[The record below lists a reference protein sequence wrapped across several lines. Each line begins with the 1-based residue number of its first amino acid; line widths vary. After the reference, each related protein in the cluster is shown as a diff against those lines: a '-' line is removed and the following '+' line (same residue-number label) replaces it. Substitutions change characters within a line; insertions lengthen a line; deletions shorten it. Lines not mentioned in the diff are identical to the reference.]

1 MNPIDLLFRLRNLD
15 IRLWAEDDQLRVSAP
30 KGGITDDLLAEI
42 KRNKEELLTRIQGST
57 RFSRAVSLSPI
68 ERSDS
73 LQLSFAQQRLW
84 FVALQ
89 PVGFLLFRVF
99 DIAKPF
105 PSGRAQSWPRGWGV
119 MFDDVFAG
127 IYAWIVLRVILML
140 ASVV

>member
-1 MNPIDLLFRLRNLD
+1 MNPIDLLFRLRSLD

-84 FVALQ
+84 FLYHLFPEI
-89 PVGFLLFRVF
+89 PVYLLFN
-99 DIAKPF
+99 KLQ
-105 PSGRAQSWPRGWGV
+105 RARLTRCW
-119 MFDDVFAG
+119 
-127 IYAWIVLRVILML
+127 
-140 ASVV
+140 